1 VFVPGPL
8 QPSLMFAS
16 RVKPL
21 SSTIFLGKLL
31 ALPTN
36 IRLGCIGLPGTN
48 TLAYWTHSC
57 VSKKIESFEITTSGL
72 FILCLYSQVF
82 QGEGI
87 SRSWFNITDRAL
99 KEDNNNFFK
108 LHNYSCG
115 VQTLITSTCYR

>member
-16 RVKPL
+16 RCKPL
-21 SSTIFLGKLL
+21 SSTILLGKLL

-36 IRLGCIGLPGTN
+36 IRLSCIGLPGTN

-57 VSKKIESFEITTSGL
+57 VAKKIESFEMTTSDL

-87 SRSWFNITDRAL
+87 SRGWFNITDRAL
-99 KEDNNNFFK
+99 KEGNNNF
-108 LHNYSCG
+108 LSYI
-115 VQTLITSTCYR
+115 ITVAVYIN

>member
-1 VFVPGPL
+1 VFVPRPS

-21 SSTIFLGKLL
+21 SSTILLGKLL

-36 IRLGCIGLPGTN
+36 NRLSCIGLPGTN

-57 VSKKIESFEITTSGL
+57 VAKEIESFEMTISGL

-99 KEDNNNFFK
+99 KEDNNSFFK

-115 VQTLITSTCYR
+115 VHKLITSVCYR